1 LFRYLA
7 LVWHDDDTA
16 ARETARRLIDRHLSY
31 SPAWQVAVRKK
42 GLFVGYAGV
51 RVGSSE
57 PHCLAGA
64 GGAVLGKLFER
75 PSNSP
80 SIAAPLNLDESRTR
94 AILESHGR
102 HLVDRYWGRY
112 VAFLHDDGSGTS
124 WVLRDPSAGL
134 PCLTIRFGGVRL
146 FFSAMKE
153 IQHLG
158 LGAFSV
164 NWRSLAASMCMMKG
178 PTHATG
184 LREVSQVL
192 GGECVELRDDQAR
205 STFYWDPL
213 QIASSNI
220 IENPLEATYA
230 MRDCVMD
237 AVRAWASC
245 YSSITLALSGG
256 LDSSVLYSALRD
268 TPAKSKLTCFH
279 YYPVGP
285 DLDERRFARLV
296 ARAGGSELLERP
308 RDSTL
313 SLRPLLDCEASHEP
327 SNYLYYLENSR
338 RDAEIAAS
346 HNATA
351 TFTGWGGDQLFY
363 QNHAFL
369 AAGDYLHYRHLGPRF
384 LRIAFDSAQV
394 DRVSVW
400 RVLREAFAERVQQRR
415 WSLRDEMV
423 ESMPL
428 VPREIIDSVYSSGDY
443 VHPLLNDPRD
453 IPSGK
458 LWHAFQV
465 MSPWEFYD
473 PFGLEDDPERVSP
486 LYSQPVLE
494 LCLRIPVHILTYGG
508 WDRAIARRA
517 FYDELPRE
525 VANRRTKGGIER
537 HVREI
542 FEHNIGFMRELLLD
556 GALVQE
562 GLVDRKKL
570 ALALSGKAS
579 KLRPGL
585 AELLDFM
592 GTEAWLRHWRNQGW
606 RAAA

>member
-7 LVWHDDDTA
+7 LVWHDDDPA
-16 ARETARRLIDRHLSY
+16 ARETARRLIDRHLPY
-31 SPAWQVAVRKK
+31 SPGWQVALRKK
-42 GLFVGYAGV
+42 GIFVGYAGV

-57 PHCLAGA
+57 PHCLAAGA
-64 GGAVLGKLFER
+64 GVVLGKLFER

-80 SIAAPLNLDESRTR
+80 SAPAPLDLDESRSR

-102 HLVDRYWGRY
+102 NLVDRYWGRY
-112 VAFLHDDGSGTS
+112 VAFLHDEASGTS
-124 WVLRDPSAGL
+124 WVLRDPSGGL
-134 PCLTIRFGGVRL
+134 PCVTIRFGGVRL
-146 FFSAMKE
+146 FFSSMQE
-153 IQHLG
+153 IRHLG
-158 LGAFSV
+158 LGPFDV
-164 NWRSLAASMCMMKG
+164 NWGYLAASICMMKG

-192 GGECVELRDDQAR
+192 GGECVELRDDHAR

-213 QIASSNI
+213 RVANSDI
-220 IENPLEATYA
+220 IENPLQATNA

-245 YSSITLALSGG
+245 YSSITLSLSGG
-256 LDSSVLYSALRD
+256 LDSSIVYSALRD

-296 ARAGGSELLERP
+296 AQSGGSELLERA
-308 RDSTL
+308 RDSSL
-313 SLRPLLDCEASHEP
+313 SLRPLLDCAASHEP
-327 SNYLYYLENSR
+327 STYLYYLENSR
-338 RDAEIAAS
+338 PDAEIAAS

-351 TFTGWGGDQLFY
+351 SFTGGGGDQLFY
-363 QNHAFL
+363 QNHASH
-369 AAGDYLHYRHLGPRF
+369 AAGDYLHYRHLGPQF
-384 LRIAFDSAQV
+384 LRIAFDSAQM

-400 RVLREAFAERVQQRR
+400 HVLREAFAERVQQRQ
-415 WSLRDEMV
+415 WNLRGEV
-423 ESMPL
+423 AQYMPL
-428 VPREIIDSVYSSGDY
+428 VRREVIDSVYSSGDY
-443 VHPLLNDPRD
+443 VHPLLNDRRNT
-453 IPSGK
+453 PSGK
-458 LWHAFQV
+458 LWHAYQV

-473 PFGLEDDPERVSP
+473 PFGRENDPERVSP

-525 VANRRTKGGIER
+525 IANRRNKGEIEH
-537 HVREI
+537 HVRGI

-556 GALVQE
+556 GALVRE
-562 GLVDRKKL
+562 GLVDRRRM
-570 ALALSGKAS
+570 ALSLSGKAS

-592 GTEAWLRHWRNQGW
+592 GTEAWLRHWPNQGW

>member
-7 LVWHDDDTA
+7 LVWHDDDAA

-31 SPAWQVAVRKK
+31 SPGWQVALRKK

-57 PHCLAGA
+57 PYCLAG
-64 GGAVLGKLFER
+64 GGGVVLGKLFER

-80 SIAAPLNLDESRTR
+80 SIAAPLNLDDSRSR
-94 AILESHGR
+94 SILESQGR
-102 HLVDRYWGRY
+102 RLVDSYWGRY

-124 WVLRDPSAGL
+124 WVLRDPSGGL
-134 PCLTIRFGGVRL
+134 PCVTVRFGGVRL
-146 FFSAMKE
+146 FFSAMKDV
-153 IQHLG
+153 QHLG
-158 LGAFSV
+158 LGPFDV
-164 NWRSLAASMCMMKG
+164 NWGYLAASICMMKG

-192 GGECVELRDDQAR
+192 AGECVELRDDHAR

-213 QIASSNI
+213 QIANSNI
-220 IENPLEATYA
+220 VENPLEATYA

-245 YSSITLALSGG
+245 YSSITLSLSGG
-256 LDSSVLYSALRD
+256 LDSSVLYAALRD

-279 YYPVGP
+279 YYPIGP
-285 DLDERRFARLV
+285 DIDERRFARLV
-296 ARAGGSELLERP
+296 ARSGGTELLERP
-308 RDSTL
+308 RDSAL
-313 SLRPLLDCEASHEP
+313 SLRPLLECEASHEP

-338 RDAEIAAS
+338 LDADIAAS

-351 TFTGWGGDQLFY
+351 AFTGWGGDQLFY

-369 AAGDYLHYRHLGPRF
+369 AAGDYLHYRRPDLQF
-384 LRIAFDSAQV
+384 LRIAFDSAQM

-400 RVLREAFAERVQQRR
+400 HVLREAFAERVKQRR
-415 WSLRDEMV
+415 WNLRDEMV
-423 ESMPL
+423 EYMPL
-428 VPREIIDSVYSSGDY
+428 VRREIIEAVYSSGDY

-525 VANRRTKGGIER
+525 VANRRNKGGIER
-537 HVREI
+537 HVRGI

-556 GALVQE
+556 GALVRE
-562 GLVDRKKL
+562 GLIDRKKL
-570 ALALSGKAS
+570 GLALSGKAS